1 MASSVFFVAL
11 AAPEVKMT
19 DLGERYHNP
28 NFVDDIATVADALVL
43 VCAAARRS
51 LRDRISKQSTLSVDM
66 PSPGLCRIWRGGS
79 SVLCVWRY
87 FPHFSD

>member
-51 LRDRISKQSTLSVDM
+51 LRDRISKQSTLSVVARCDTKLAPGWR
-66 PSPGLCRIWRGGS
+66 PSRG
-79 SVLCVWRY
+79 
-87 FPHFSD
+87 